1 LLAHARNVLPSAA
14 MAKTLQVL
22 ALLLCLLVAPPGEAK
37 RQDPVDAVHAALV
50 ALPAFSKEPDPE
62 SPEERAK
69 RLRIVAKATWAAA
82 ERHPRGYTR
91 AQWVGVIAS
100 VAWHETRLSLYVH
113 AGKCETGP
121 KGMRCDPHPKTG
133 VRQSIGPWQQQRSA
147 CPKVWALIE
156 GSDVMVMEAARC
168 ASARLHGAMLR
179 CRGRAATPLQ
189 GAVSG
194 YAGASC
200 TRRDAPH
207 RERTAWLVAA
217 RLGH

>member
-1 LLAHARNVLPSAA
+1 MVNASNVLPSPA

-22 ALLLCLLVAPPGEAK
+22 ALLLCLLLASPGEAK

-62 SPEERAK
+62 TPEERAK
-69 RLRIVAKATWAAA
+69 RLRIVAKAIWAAA
-82 ERHPRGYTR
+82 GRHPRGYTR
-91 AQWVGVIAS
+91 AQWAGVLAS
-100 VAWHETRLSLYVH
+100 VSWHETRLARYVH
-113 AGKCETGP
+113 VGACKSGP

-133 VRQSIGPWQQQRSA
+133 VRQSIGPWQQQRSV
-147 CPKVWALIE
+147 CPRVWALPE
-156 GSDVMVMEAARC
+156 GSDEMILEAAKC
-168 ASARLHGAMLR
+168 ASARLHGALLR

-194 YAGASC
+194 YGGPNC

-207 RERTAWLVAA
+207 RERTAMQVAA